1 MKLRIVPA
9 SRGFHWMRQGFQVLK
24 RQPLGFMGLVGMLI
38 GGALLL
44 ASLPVLGPLVVL
56 GAMPLMWMGFM
67 LATRRTL
74 LGERVTPGV
83 LIEAVRAPDAPRKT
97 FLQLGGTYI
106 AAIQLM
112 MLLAGWLGP
121 GPQALADAMDA
132 IDAAED
138 AATAMV
144 ANPVVLQD
152 MLWRMG
158 LALPVSL
165 VFWHTPALV
174 LWARLPV
181 GKALFFSAVA
191 TWRNLGAF
199 VVYGLCWLGA
209 LFVLGLLD
217 RLVLGVLPVP
227 VLATALAFSG
237 ALALAAAFYASLYFS
252 TVECFES
259 PQEDAGEGPNLA

>member
-1 MKLRIVPA
+1 MTDISEPGGFFRITDNYTSNEFEIGQIFARLRDAKVA
-9 SRGFHWMRQGFQVLK
+9 GGVY
-24 RQPLGFMGLVGMLI
+24 LGVGPEQNL
-38 GGALLL
+38 
-44 ASLPVLGPLVVL
+44 
-56 GAMPLMWMGFM
+56 
-67 LATRRTL
+67 
-74 LGERVTPGV
+74 
-83 LIEAVRAPDAPRKT
+83 
-97 FLQLGGTYI
+97 TYI

-227 VLATALAFSG
+227 VLANALAFSG

-259 PQEDAGEGPNLA
+259 PQDDAGDAPNLV